1 MTTSIRI
8 DRSQKT
14 ITVSRS
20 FLVAAGNI
28 SSPEYKEFLELRAK
42 YPDFT
47 IEAQEKGTRKSNC
60 VLGKLT
66 YADMT
71 EFIKG
76 HEPDTESSNKAMNEM
91 NDLRALYKGQRGAYL
106 KIREWFL
113 EKYQDEVKRLE
124 DKQKEEKRRERE
136 ASFLYHP
143 ANA

>member
-8 DRSQKT
+8 DRSQQT
-14 ITVSRS
+14 LTFSRS

-42 YPDFT
+42 YPRFT
-47 IEAQEKGTRKSNC
+47 IEAPAKAARKSNC

-66 YADMT
+66 YADMA

-76 HEPDTESSNKAMNEM
+76 HEPDPENCGKAMNEM
-91 NDLRALYKGQRGAYL
+91 NDLRALYKGQRGSYL

-124 DKQKEEKRRERE
+124 EKQKEQKRRERE

>member
-1 MTTSIRI
+1 MTSSIHI
-8 DRSQKT
+8 DRSQQT
-14 ITVSRS
+14 LTLSRS

-42 YPDFT
+42 YPRFT
-47 IEAQEKGTRKSNC
+47 IEVPAKRTRKSNC

-76 HEPDTESSNKAMNEM
+76 HEPDTENCGKAMNEM

-113 EKYQDEVKRLE
+113 DKYQDEVKRLE

>member
-1 MTTSIRI
+1 MTTSIHI
-8 DRSQKT
+8 DRSHQVLT
-14 ITVSRS
+14 LSRS
-20 FLVAAGNI
+20 FLIAAGNI

-42 YPDFT
+42 YPGFT
-47 IEAQEKGTRKSNC
+47 IEVPAKAARKSNC

-66 YADMT
+66 YADMA

-106 KIREWFL
+106 KIRECFL

-124 DKQKEEKRRERE
+124 EKQKEQKRRERE

>member
-14 ITVSRS
+14 LTLSRS

-66 YADMT
+66 YADMA

-76 HEPDTESSNKAMNEM
+76 HEPDQDSCGKAMDEM

-113 EKYQDEVKRLE
+113 DKYQDEVKRLE
-124 DKQKEEKRRERE
+124 EKQKEEKRRERE